1 MNKIYLEPI
10 VKAQMLIDG
19 VNKQSELLAK
29 NGIAINVEQLKQL
42 CDEME
47 MAGRIQDEAER
58 QLKQLREKAH
68 TSLNALKELY
78 TASKLPIKQTFP
90 QETWLSFGLIDKK

>member
-10 VKAQMLIDG
+10 MKAQMLIDG

-29 NGIAINVEQLKQL
+29 NGIAIDVEQLKQL

-78 TASKLPIKQTFP
+78 AASKLPIKQTFP